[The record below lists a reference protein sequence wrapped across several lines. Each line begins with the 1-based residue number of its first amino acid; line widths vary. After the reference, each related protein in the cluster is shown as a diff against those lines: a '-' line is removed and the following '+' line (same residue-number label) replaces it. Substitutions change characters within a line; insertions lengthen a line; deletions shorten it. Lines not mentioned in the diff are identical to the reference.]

1 MSRRSKLTD
10 EERIAAIQEY
20 LNGNGSLH
28 SIAKKYGFIYERFRQ
43 LVIRAQTEGIE
54 AVKIRH
60 TNKKYTAEIKIA
72 AVQDYLSKKGSQVEI
87 CKKYH
92 ITCDSLLIKWIK
104 CYNSG
109 KDFKE
114 RTCSERGITM
124 NKGRKTTQD
133 ERIEIVAYCIENGKD
148 YGLTMEKYG
157 VSYQQ
162 IYLWVR
168 KYEENGVDGL
178 IDRRG
183 KAKPEERL
191 TEADRLRMENKIL
204 QAKIKDKEM
213 ELKLLKK
220 LIELEGG
227 DWQTKYR
234 TKLNTLR

>member
-10 EERIAAIQEY
+10 EERISAVQEY
-20 LNGNGSLH
+20 LNGEGSYR
-28 SIAKKYGFIYERFRQ
+28 SIARKYGVDHKLLRV
-43 LVIRAQTEGIE
+43 LVGRAQTEGIE
-54 AVKIRH
+54 SIKIRPVNRKYTVETKLAAVK
-60 TNKKYTAEIKIA
+60 E
-72 AVQDYLSKKGSQVEI
+72 YLAGKGSQLDI

-92 ITCDSLLIKWIK
+92 ITNNNLLIQWIK
-104 CYNSG
+104 CYNNG

-114 RTCSERGITM
+114 RTRSERGITM
-124 NKGRKTTQD
+124 KKGRKTTQE
-133 ERIEIVAYCIENGKD
+133 ERTEIVAFCIENGKD

-168 KYEENGVDGL
+168 KYEEKGIDGL

-183 KAKPEERL
+183 KAKPEDEL

-204 QAKIKDKEM
+204 QAKLKDKEM
-213 ELKLLKK
+213 ELKLVKK

-227 DWQTKYR
+227 DW
-234 TKLNTLR
+234 